1 MSPVAAAAQ
10 DYLLVRRALG
20 YKLGRQG
27 RQLLQFVAYLD
38 RVGASTIRIEHAIGW
53 ATQPIGGEC
62 GYWGDR
68 LSVVRQFARYL
79 QTIDPAC
86 EVPPKRLLPSRR
98 RRPIPHIYTPQ
109 QIEDLML
116 AARDLRGELHRATM
130 QTLIGV
136 MAVTGMRIGEAIGL
150 DRDDVDDR
158 HQLLRVIDSKFGKSR
173 ELALHATTMVALDNY
188 ARLRDRLCPRP
199 SCEAFFISRNGTR
212 LLSQCA
218 HFVFARLVKT
228 IGLEPCSGRRRP
240 RPHDLRHSF
249 AVNTLL
255 DWYATDTPNVQARLP
270 LLSTYLGHVEPAN
283 TYYYLTAAPEL
294 LSRAARRLEPTPGGT
309 RP

>member
-1 MSPVAAAAQ
+1 VSPLAAAAA
-10 DYLLVRRALG
+10 DYLRVRRALG
-20 YKLGRQG
+20 YKLDRQG
-27 RQLLQFVAYLD
+27 RLLMQFVAYLD
-38 RVGASTIRIEHAIGW
+38 QVGASTITIEHAVAW
-53 ATQPIGGEC
+53 ATQPAGGHC
-62 GYWGDR
+62 SYWADR

-86 EVPPKRLLPSRR
+86 EVPPTRLLPYQR
-98 RRPIPHIYTPQ
+98 RRPTPHIYTAA

-116 AARDLRGELHRATM
+116 ATRDLRGELHRATM

-136 MAVTGMRIGEAIGL
+136 MAVTGMRTGEAIGL

-158 HQLLRVIDSKFGKSR
+158 HQLLLVLDSKFGKSR
-173 ELALHATTMVALDNY
+173 ELALHESTMAALDDY
-188 ARLRDRLCPRP
+188 ARLRDRLCPQP

-212 LLSQCA
+212 LLSQCV
-218 HFVFARLVKT
+218 HRVFARLVKT
-228 IGLEPCSGRRRP
+228 VGLQPRPGCRRP

-255 DWYATDTPNVQARLP
+255 DWYATDTPNVPARLP
-270 LLSTYLGHVEPAN
+270 SLSTYLGHVEPAN

-294 LSRAARRLEPTPGGT
+294 LSRAARRLEPVKEGL
-309 RP
+309 